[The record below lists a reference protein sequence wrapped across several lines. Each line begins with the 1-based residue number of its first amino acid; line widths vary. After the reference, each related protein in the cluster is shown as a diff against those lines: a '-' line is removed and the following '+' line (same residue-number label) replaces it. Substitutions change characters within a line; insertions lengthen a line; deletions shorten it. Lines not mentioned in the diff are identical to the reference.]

1 MVILV
6 DFWVVVVVG
15 LFDRD
20 LDEFG
25 LMFWLVI
32 LEWVVEFLFVM
43 WLWVGKIIVGYIV
56 VYLIKKFNL
65 ILKYYVFYILY
76 LLY

>member
-15 LFDRD
+15 LFDWD

-32 LEWVVEFLFVM
+32 LEWVVEFLFVI